1 MKHCP
6 YIYMDDDEELSAYIV
21 ESFVLLLQERLN
33 SDVSF
38 SHQFV
43 LLLQERLNS
52 DFLFHKKRITSQG
65 KIIRLR
71 LIQSNIWVD
80 SSIDDFPVINFQS
93 QTTQG
98 VKVLF
103 G

>member
-6 YIYMDDDEELSAYIV
+6 YIYMDDEELSAYIV

-52 DFLFHKKRITSQG
+52 DFLFHKKKKG
-65 KIIRLR
+65 LR
-71 LIQSNIWVD
+71 PKAKSY
-80 SSIDDFPVINFQS
+80 
-93 QTTQG
+93 
-98 VKVLF
+98 VL